1 LSTPR
6 LAAAIG
12 AVGLLG
18 LAAWRL
24 RSGRPGRAALG
35 LLGAAILGMIAADQM
50 VPLPDGEEAV
60 SDFGATF
67 GGWAYPFMAAMA
79 FLETAIPPVTLVFPG
94 EFAVLLGGAV
104 AGEGDIALVPLMAIV
119 WACSAAGDSVTFALG
134 RRLGRPFLLRHGR
147 PLGMSNRRLERLD
160 RWLDRWGSA
169 AVCLGRL
176 LPLARPFGPFV
187 AGASRFRYGR
197 FLAWNLVGTLLFTLV
212 FCGAGYVFY
221 RSYDDVV
228 VALRGGGFVVLLLIA
243 AGALAAW
250 AVNRRRAARRAGA
263 R

>member
-1 LSTPR
+1 M
-6 LAAAIG
+6 
-12 AVGLLG
+12 LG

-24 RSGRPGRAALG
+24 RTGRPGRAALG
-35 LLGAAILGMIAADQM
+35 LLVAAVLGMIAADQM
-50 VPLPDGEEAV
+50 VALPDGEEAV
-60 SDFGATF
+60 SDFGSTF
-67 GGWAYPFMAAMA
+67 GGWTYPFMAAMA

-104 AGEGDIALVPLMAIV
+104 AGEGDIELVPLIAIV
-119 WACSAAGDSVTFALG
+119 WACSVAGDSVTFALG

-147 PLGMSNRRLERLD
+147 PLGMNQERLERVD

-187 AGASRFRYGR
+187 AGASRFRYRR
-197 FLAWNLVGTLLFTLV
+197 FLVWDVLGSLLFALV
-212 FCGAGYVFY
+212 FCGAGYAFY
-221 RSYDDVV
+221 RSYDEVV
-228 VALRGGGFVVLLLIA
+228 VALRRGGFALLLLIV
-243 AGALAAW
+243 AGVLAVW
-250 AVNRRRAARRAGA
+250 AVRRRRAANEVGA